1 MKSILVI
8 GAGKFG
14 HHIAE
19 YLCDMGND
27 VMLVDKDEA
36 LIDTYADKV
45 TEAEIGDFTIKNN
58 LEALNVKDYDYIFVC
73 IGDFQDSLV
82 VTSYLKELGA
92 GYVIGKASSLIHEK
106 FLLQNGADEVIYP
119 ERDNAY
125 RMAVEYN
132 DTSIFDYFKLSDDT
146 GIYEIVPPD
155 KWIGKS
161 LANIN
166 VRKIHNITV
175 IAYKDGDRVVA
186 INSPD
191 YIFSKAQHIIVMGEN
206 KHIKKISK

>member
-1 MKSILVI
+1 MKSVLVI

-14 HHIAE
+14 HHLAE

-27 VMLVDKDEA
+27 VMLVDKEEA
-36 LIDTYADKV
+36 IIDSYADKV

-82 VTSYLKELGA
+82 ITSYLKELGA
-92 GYVIGKASSLIHEK
+92 GWVIGKASSLIHEK

-132 DTSIFDYFKLSDDT
+132 NTSIFDYFKISDDT
-146 GIYEIVPPD
+146 GIYEIAPPS
-155 KWIGKS
+155 KWLGKS
-161 LANIN
+161 LSSID

-175 IAYKDGDRVVA
+175 IAYKDGDRVTA

-191 YIFSKAQHIIVMGEN
+191 YIFSDTQHIIVMGKN
-206 KHIKKISK
+206 KDIKKISK

>member
-146 GIYEIVPPD
+146 
-155 KWIGKS
+155 
-161 LANIN
+161 
-166 VRKIHNITV
+166 
-175 IAYKDGDRVVA
+175 
-186 INSPD
+186 
-191 YIFSKAQHIIVMGEN
+191 VML
-206 KHIKKISK
+206 

>member
-191 YIFSKAQHIIVMGEN
+191 YIFSKTQHIIVMGEN
-206 KHIKKISK
+206 KDIKKISK

>member
-73 IGDFQDSLV
+73 IGISRIV
-82 VTSYLKELGA
+82 
-92 GYVIGKASSLIHEK
+92 
-106 FLLQNGADEVIYP
+106 LLSQAILRNSVRVMLS
-119 ERDNAY
+119 ERHHHLFTKNSCCKMV
-125 RMAVEYN
+125 RM
-132 DTSIFDYFKLSDDT
+132 
-146 GIYEIVPPD
+146 
-155 KWIGKS
+155 
-161 LANIN
+161 
-166 VRKIHNITV
+166 R
-175 IAYKDGDRVVA
+175 
-186 INSPD
+186 
-191 YIFSKAQHIIVMGEN
+191 
-206 KHIKKISK
+206 

>member
-27 VMLVDKDEA
+27 VMLLDKNA
-36 LIDTYADKV
+36 NLIEEYADKV
-45 TEAEIGDFTIKNN
+45 TNAEIGDFTLKNN
-58 LEALNVKDYDYIFVC
+58 LAALDVKDYDYIFVC

-92 GYVIGKASSLIHEK
+92 GYIIGKASSLIHEK

-119 ERDNAY
+119 ERDIAY
-125 RMAVEYN
+125 RMAVEFDSN
-132 DTSIFDYFKLSDDT
+132 SIFDYFQLSGDT
-146 GIYEIVPPD
+146 GIYEISPPD

-161 LANIN
+161 LSNIN
-166 VRKIHNITV
+166 VRKALGITV
-175 IAYKDGDRVVA
+175 IAAKSGEK
-186 INSPD
+186 ITPISSPD
-191 YIFSKAQHIIVMGEN
+191 YVFSKSEHIILMGD
-206 KHIKKISK
+206 KSTIKKISK

>member
-27 VMLVDKDEA
+27 VMLLDKNA
-36 LIDTYADKV
+36 NLIEEYADKV
-45 TEAEIGDFTIKNN
+45 TNAEIGDFTLKNN
-58 LEALNVKDYDYIFVC
+58 LAALDVKDYDYIFVC

-92 GYVIGKASSLIHEK
+92 GYIIGKASSLIHEK

-119 ERDNAY
+119 ERDIAY
-125 RMAVEYN
+125 RMAVEFDSN
-132 DTSIFDYFKLSDDT
+132 SIFDYFQLSGDT
-146 GIYEIVPPD
+146 GIYEISPPD

-161 LANIN
+161 LSSIN
-166 VRKIHNITV
+166 VRKTHGITV
-175 IAYKDGDRVVA
+175 IAAKSGEK
-186 INSPD
+186 ITPISSPD
-191 YIFSKAQHIIVMGEN
+191 YVFSKSEHIIVMGD
-206 KHIKKISK
+206 KSTIKKISK

>member
-1 MKSILVI
+1 MKSVLVI

-27 VMLVDKDEA
+27 VMLVDKSEA
-36 LIDTYADKV
+36 LIDNYADKV
-45 TEAEIGDFTIKNN
+45 TTAEIGDFTIENN
-58 LEALNVKDYDYIFVC
+58 LAALNVSDYDYIFVC

-82 VTSYLKELGA
+82 ITNCLKELGA
-92 GYVIGKASSLIHEK
+92 RFVISKASSLIHEK

-119 ERDNAY
+119 ERDMAY
-125 RMAVEYN
+125 RKAVEYDN
-132 DTSIFDYFKLSDDT
+132 TSIFDYFQLSEDT
-146 GIYEIVPPD
+146 GIYEIAAPD
-155 KWIGKS
+155 SWIGKS
-161 LANIN
+161 LSNIN

-175 IAYKDGDRVVA
+175 IAYKNGDDIVP

-191 YIFSKAQHIIVMGEN
+191 YIFTRANHIIVMG
-206 KHIKKISK
+206 KKSDIKKIVR